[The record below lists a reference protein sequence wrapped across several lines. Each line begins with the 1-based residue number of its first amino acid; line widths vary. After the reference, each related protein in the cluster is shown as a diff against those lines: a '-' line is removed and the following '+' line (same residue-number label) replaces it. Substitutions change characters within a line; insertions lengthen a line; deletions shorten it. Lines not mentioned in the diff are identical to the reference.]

1 MSLINDALQQAE
13 NAKLDKLSESE
24 TTVEIPVATYGQP
37 KGRKLLGPI
46 TVVCLLLIG
55 GGLVAYRYLGP
66 GDAGPQAATADSKA
80 PAPSVA
86 PVAPAKPAT
95 PTEPEVAEW
104 INPAFKDLTPEAA
117 NAMRARIA
125 DSIVKQFFDTGN
137 SLNAYAISLSSPR
150 PVRAKPPVKI
160 AKGQPSK
167 PPVVSKAKPT
177 AAPPKPV
184 AAPPDKPKT
193 VLSAAAAGVDP
204 TKFHV
209 NGIMFNGPNS
219 MAIINEGVYR
229 IGQKVSGA
237 VVENITPSVVVLRV
251 GDKTFK
257 VGM

>member
-1 MSLINDALQQAE
+1 MSLINDALKQAE

-24 TTVEIPVATYGQP
+24 ITVEIPVATYGQP

-46 TVVCLLLIG
+46 TVVCLLAIG

-66 GDAGPQAATADSKA
+66 GDAGPQAATADSNTPPPTA
-80 PAPSVA
+80 AVVA
-86 PVAPAKPAT
+86 
-95 PTEPEVAEW
+95 PTEPEIAEW
-104 INPAFKDLTPEAA
+104 VNPAFKDLTPEAA
-117 NAMRARIA
+117 NAMRAQVA

-137 SLNAYAISLSSPR
+137 SLNAYAASLSSPR
-150 PVRAKPPVKI
+150 PVRVKPPVKI

-167 PPVVSKAKPT
+167 PPVVSKAKQT

-184 AAPPDKPKT
+184 AAPPAKPKA

-204 TKFHV
+204 TTFRV

-219 MAIINEGVYR
+219 MAIINQGVYR
-229 IGQKVSGA
+229 VGQKVSGA
-237 VVENITPSVVVLRV
+237 VVESITPSTVVLRF
-251 GDKTFK
+251 GDKKFR